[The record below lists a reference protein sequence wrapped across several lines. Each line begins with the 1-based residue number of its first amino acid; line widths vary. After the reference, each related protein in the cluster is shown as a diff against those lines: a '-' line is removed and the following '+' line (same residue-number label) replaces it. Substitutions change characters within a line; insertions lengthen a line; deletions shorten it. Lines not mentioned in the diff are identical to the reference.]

1 MEQSHVSYVR
11 YDMVL
16 DKPLVKSLPSP
27 GGGPTYFRRLVKDQ
41 ASLKRFRE
49 SVLSRAASVH
59 DDRDDGKR
67 MSH

>member
-1 MEQSHVSYVR
+1 MFH
-11 YDMVL
+11 MI
-16 DKPLVKSLPSP
+16 KSLPSP
-27 GGGPTYFRRLVKDQ
+27 GGGPTYFRRLVKDREDQ

-49 SVLSRAASVH
+49 SVCMSRAASVH